1 MVTNSLPLNTCVV
14 VYRQG
19 ISYLKITA
27 DTSEWREVLLHRLKI
42 KINILKN
49 LNDQCIKIT

>member
-1 MVTNSLPLNTCVV
+1 MVTNSLTLNTCVV

-42 KINILKN
+42 KINI
-49 LNDQCIKIT
+49 